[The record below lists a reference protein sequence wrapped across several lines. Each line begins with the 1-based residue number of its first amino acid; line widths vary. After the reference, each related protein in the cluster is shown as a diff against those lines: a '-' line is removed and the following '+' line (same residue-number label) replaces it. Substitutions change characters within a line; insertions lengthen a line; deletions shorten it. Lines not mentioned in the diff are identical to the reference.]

1 MKMSTKDRLLARFA
15 SIFPSYRF
23 QWTGCMGDSSGREN
37 AIDIF
42 GVPPQ
47 EQLNFLRDSRNL
59 RKDFEDELKG
69 RPLFIFRSA

>member
-1 MKMSTKDRLLARFA
+1 MFTKDQFLARFA
-15 SIFPSYRF
+15 SIFPAYRF
-23 QWTGCMGDSSGREN
+23 QWTDSKADFAGREN

-47 EQLNFLRDSRNL
+47 EQLNFLRNSRKI
-59 RKDFEDELKG
+59 RKDLEEDLKV